1 MEPTIW
7 AIVILV
13 GLVVVLFLLLKNT
26 LERLSRVHFEKRSLS
41 TKYGKL
47 SEQFMPFLEHYPY
60 DPQLFRFLGTPIDGI
75 QFGEEEIVFLEFKAA
90 GGALS
95 PAQRRV
101 RELIE
106 ERKVRFETI
115 KIK

>member
-1 MEPTIW
+1 METTSWI
-7 AIVILV
+7 IL
-13 GLVVVLFLLLKNT
+13 GLIAFVVTLFLLLKNAY
-26 LERLSRVHFEKRSLS
+26 ERLARVHFEKRSLS

-60 DPQLFRFLGTPIDGI
+60 DPQLFRFLGTPIDGV
-75 QFGEEEIVFLEFKAA
+75 QFGEEEIVFLEFKTA

>member
-1 MEPTIW
+1 MDPTTW
-7 AIVILV
+7 ALIILV
-13 GLVVVLFLLLKNT
+13 GLVVVLFLLLKNA
-26 LERLSRVHFEKRSLS
+26 LARLTRVHFEKRSLS

-60 DPQLFRFLGTPIDGI
+60 DPQLFRFLGTPIDGV
-75 QFGEEEIVFLEFKAA
+75 QFGQDEIVFLEFKAA

-95 PAQRRV
+95 PAQRHV

-106 ERKVRFETI
+106 EHKVRFETI
-115 KIK
+115 SIK